1 MVWNLMSN
9 PQYQNV
15 TATSY
20 LTIYL
25 TSRKLYRET
34 VWMSFDWLPSL
45 PHTQTGIYQT
55 KTPET
60 LIISSQ
66 NNGLWLSRTMVVAL
80 INLAAQVK
88 VKNIHFNPSYHF
100 QWYRC
105 LEFASD
111 VLLYQS
117 SPTKK
122 KNMFQIASDTR
133 VWFRLIA
140 SWPMLPVV
148 VTITALCQD
157 TSVTSYAY
165 VEIRRTTRRAQT
177 ISRCHSRTQKYTLNR
192 FGRIYTFI
200 GNQPYRRYG
209 VDYEEQ
215 NHTIC
220 LASQPTTYTVGPPIF
235 PQRCLTEH
243 ARTASQHIF
252 KIQSMNI
259 IAIRVGYKLRFH
271 ERSKVKPI

>member
-1 MVWNLMSN
+1 MSN

-66 NNGLWLSRTMVVAL
+66 NNGLWLSRTIVVAL

-100 QWYRC
+100 Q
-105 LEFASD
+105 
-111 VLLYQS
+111 
-117 SPTKK
+117 
-122 KNMFQIASDTR
+122 
-133 VWFRLIA
+133 
-140 SWPMLPVV
+140 
-148 VTITALCQD
+148 
-157 TSVTSYAY
+157 
-165 VEIRRTTRRAQT
+165 
-177 ISRCHSRTQKYTLNR
+177 
-192 FGRIYTFI
+192 
-200 GNQPYRRYG
+200 
-209 VDYEEQ
+209 
-215 NHTIC
+215 
-220 LASQPTTYTVGPPIF
+220 
-235 PQRCLTEH
+235 
-243 ARTASQHIF
+243 
-252 KIQSMNI
+252 
-259 IAIRVGYKLRFH
+259 
-271 ERSKVKPI
+271 